1 MSRRRTSSED
11 GRRGRLLVVSAP
23 SGTGKTTLV
32 ERLVARVPDLV
43 RSRSYTSRPARPGEA
58 DGVDYNFVGRPRFR
72 QMIDANAFLEWADV
86 FGHLYGTAAA
96 DTERERAAGRD
107 VVLVIDVQGARMLGR
122 HGVSATR
129 IFVLPPS
136 RAALEAR
143 LRGRSAGNDDE
154 AVLRRRLE
162 TARREVAAG
171 ADYDYVVVNDNVDDC
186 VDRLRSIV
194 LAERARSA
202 AMRATASE
210 IAATFG
216 A

>member
-1 MSRRRTSSED
+1 M
-11 GRRGRLLVVSAP
+11 SAP

-43 RSRSYTSRPARPGEA
+43 RSRSYTSRPARPGES

-72 QMIDANAFLEWADV
+72 QMIDADAFLEWADV

-96 DTERERAAGRD
+96 DTEREQAAGRD
-107 VVLVIDVQGARMLGR
+107 VVLVIDVQGARLLGR
-122 HGVSATR
+122 RGVAATR

-143 LRGRSAGNDDE
+143 LRARSAGREDE
-154 AVLRRRLE
+154 AVVLRRLE
-162 TARREVAAG
+162 TARREVAASVG
-171 ADYDYVVVNDNVDDC
+171 YDYVVVNDDVDDC
-186 VDRLRSIV
+186 VDRLRGIV
-194 LAERARSA
+194 LAERARLEAMQA
-202 AMRATASE
+202 AAAD
-210 IAATFG
+210 IAATFR